1 MICTDRKLTVYL
13 NSLIDAIG
21 FQQNQNMIPNL
32 AILYRRSHWTSY
44 VSRNG
49 SNNIWESIGSFVP
62 RFQKGNRFMTDC
74 PFLTQNLPAC
84 KFLARRK
91 EYVLQM
97 LNNNFCIR
105 TLNVGSVIF
114 VFCFLQVPQRRYL
127 CQGWRHDVLSRQQHA
142 GRWWRR
148 WVNRCRQQ
156 HQLPTSP
163 PTE

>member
-1 MICTDRKLTVYL
+1 MICTDRKLTFYQTAWL
-13 NSLIDAIG
+13 MQSAFSKTKIWFLIWR
-21 FQQNQNMIPNL
+21 
-32 AILYRRSHWTSY
+32 YCRRLHWTSY

-62 RFQKGNRFMTDC
+62 RFQKGNWFMTDC
-74 PFLTQNLPAC
+74 PILTQNLPAC
-84 KFLARRK
+84 KFLAK
-91 EYVLQM
+91 ERILQ
-97 LNNNFCIR
+97 LLHNIFCIR
-105 TLNVGSVIF
+105 TLDVKRVIL
-114 VFCFLQVPQRRYL
+114 VFCLLQVPQRGYL

-156 HQLPTSP
+156 HHLPTSP